1 MISIRKASIED
12 CELIHSMAWVVFPH
26 TYGEILPEGQVEYMM
41 EWMYSLPN
49 LHKQMTQ
56 GHIYFIASI
65 DGEAAGYAS
74 IEQEE
79 EHIFHL
85 QKIYVL
91 PQFQGRGLGG
101 KLFEAASGYIKSNY
115 PAPWH
120 LRLNVNRYNK
130 ALGFYQ
136 HLGMYKESEGDFH
149 IGNGYYMN
157 DYIMAVDL

>member
-1 MISIRKASIED
+1 MITFRKAELVDTPLIERLAQ
-12 CELIHSMAWVVFPH
+12 EIFRH
-26 TYGEILPEGQVEYMM
+26 TYREILSPEQTDYMM